1 MSNSETKIKQNLIN
15 NEITESIEEI
25 KLLLGLTSTRDIEVI
40 SQLLAENKF
49 NLLRTNQIY
58 MS

>member
-1 MSNSETKIKQNLIN
+1 MSNSETKIKPNLIN

-49 NLLRTNQIY
+49 NLLRTIQIY

>member
-49 NLLRTNQIY
+49 NLLRTIQIY